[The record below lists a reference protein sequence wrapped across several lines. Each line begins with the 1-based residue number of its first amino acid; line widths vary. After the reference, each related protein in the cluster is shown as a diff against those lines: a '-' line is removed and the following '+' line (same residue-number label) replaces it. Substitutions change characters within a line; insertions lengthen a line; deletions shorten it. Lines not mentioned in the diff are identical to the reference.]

1 MADINVKQLSK
12 AIKIDLDNLLAQ
24 MKSAGLSHQSETDIV
39 STEDKKV
46 LLKFIKDSKKDS
58 KKTISLSTSSQKIA
72 KPNLSVT
79 RINSPDNEKKSNV
92 KQDFAGSIDFDEAE
106 RKRLNAQ
113 NESAEEEKKKAEA
126 KTKVVRKTKQESQK
140 KIPQNPKK
148 DKKTFKD
155 SSKEDQR
162 EQEGEKFLAKN
173 LENVQKFE
181 KPQEFIQREVRI
193 PETIVVSDLAKELSI
208 KSSDLIKSLMN
219 SGVMVTLNQAIDQ
232 ETAILVVE
240 ELGHIGIPQEIES
253 EEEKILEHIV
263 YEGDEELRNPV
274 VSVLGHVDHGKTSIL
289 DFIRKSSVADQEE
302 GGITQG
308 IGAYQVDHNNQT
320 ITFIDT
326 PGHAAFSE
334 MRARGANS
342 TDIVVLVVAADD
354 GIKPQTVEA
363 IKHAKAAKVP
373 IIVAINKCDLPE
385 KNISKIKNEMMQ
397 YELIAEDLS
406 GDTLFVEVSAI
417 KKINLDKLKENIL
430 LQSEILDLKASYSDK
445 ARGVVIESKIDKGKG
460 PVSTILISNGKLKR
474 GDYFI
479 CGDTWGKI
487 RAMINYE
494 GKMVNEAFP
503 SMPIE
508 ILGMNSSAYAGAEFM
523 VTKDENEAKELT
535 EFRKNNNNQNKV
547 LAKDKTTLFEE
558 VKDKDELNIIIKS
571 DVQGSSEALKM
582 AINKIEH
589 KEVEAKIILSDI
601 GMINET
607 DVSLAKA
614 SNAILI
620 GFNVKPNREA
630 KKLAEEQKIDI
641 KYFNIIYEAID
652 HVEKSLSGL
661 LEPDIKETILGSA
674 EIQKVF
680 KVSTAGKI
688 AGSKVI
694 SGEIKSKSKA
704 RIIRDGVVVYSGE
717 ILTIFREKNQVKE
730 VGSGLECGISIKD
743 FIDFK
748 EKDVIESYLSE
759 EVQRSI

>member
-1 MADINVKQLSK
+1 MDKNKKKTLTIKSNLTK
-12 AIKIDLDNLLAQ
+12 KIDT
-24 MKSAGLSHQSETDIV
+24 SSI
-39 STEDKKV
+39 STEGKKSFLV
-46 LLKFIKDSKKDS
+46 EKKKIFKPNKQFKRSGFAPNISFNQDNKKKNFARKFVEEQATKDFIKKDNKPAGKSKLKLKGPIDKRDFKLTVS
-58 KKTISLSTSSQKIA
+58 RALNVEEIEIKQRSLA
-72 KPNLSVT
+72 SVK
-79 RINSPDNEKKSNV
+79 RARLKEKK
-92 KQDFAGSIDFDEAE
+92 KPEG
-106 RKRLNAQ
+106 
-113 NESAEEEKKKAEA
+113 EEKKEFK
-126 KTKVVRKTKQESQK
+126 KVIREV
-140 KIPQNPKK
+140 KIP
-148 DKKTFKD
+148 
-155 SSKEDQR
+155 
-162 EQEGEKFLAKN
+162 EQIT
-173 LENVQKFE
+173 
-181 KPQEFIQREVRI
+181 IQ
-193 PETIVVSDLAKELSI
+193 ELSNRMAE
-208 KSSDLIKSLMN
+208 KSSDIIKFLFNMKVVATINHNIDKDTAEYIVKEFGHKPILEEKPSVN
-219 SGVMVTLNQAIDQ
+219 LNK
-232 ETAILVVE
+232 
-240 ELGHIGIPQEIES
+240 S
-253 EEEKILEHIV
+253 EEKFVGEVKN
-263 YEGDEELRNPV
+263 RPPV
-274 VSVLGHVDHGKTSIL
+274 VTIMGHVDHGKTSLL
-289 DFIRKSSVADQEE
+289 DSLRESNVVSEE
-302 GGITQG
+302 HGGITQH
-308 IGAYQVDHNNQT
+308 IGAYQVNASGNKL

-326 PGHAAFSE
+326 PGHAAFTE
-334 MRARGANS
+334 MRARGS
-342 TDIVVLVVAADD
+342 KITDIVVLVVAADD

-406 GDTLFVEVSAI
+406 GDTLFVEVSAL
-417 KKINLDKLKENIL
+417 KKMNLDKLKESIL
-430 LQSEILDLKASYSDK
+430 LQAEILDLKASFSDK
-445 ARGVVIESKIDKGKG
+445 AKGVVIESKIDKGKG

-494 GKMVNEAFP
+494 GKIVNEALP

-523 VTKDENEAKELT
+523 VTKDESEAKELS
-535 EFRKNNNNQNKV
+535 EFRKNNSTQKKV
-547 LAKDKTTLFEE
+547 LAKDKTTLFENSN
-558 VKDKDELNIIIKS
+558 KKDELNIIIKS

-582 AINKIEH
+582 AIDKIDH

-641 KYFNIIYEAID
+641 KYFNIIYEALD
-652 HVEKSLSGL
+652 YVEKSLSGL
-661 LEPDIKETILGSA
+661 LEPDIKETVLGSA
-674 EIQKVF
+674 EIQKIF
-680 KVSTAGKI
+680 KVSSAGKI

-704 RIIRDGVVVYSGE
+704 RIIRDGVVVYNGE
-717 ILTIFREKNQVKE
+717 ILSIFREKNQVKE
-730 VGSGLECGISIKD
+730 VGIGLECGISIKD